1 MFGLEKKPKEPFE
14 FDLEADLHK
23 DPAKAKALVKEVEER
38 IGKLKTML
46 RQGAETDD
54 FDEYGV
60 LLHAYAALQRVL
72 KRVIEKKKK

>member
-1 MFGLEKKPKEPFE
+1 MFGLEKKPNEPFE
-14 FDLEADLHK
+14 FDLELDLHK
-23 DPAKAKALVKEVEER
+23 DPVKAKALLKDVEER
-38 IGKLKTML
+38 IGQLKNLL

-72 KRVIEKKKK
+72 KRVLEKQ

>member
-1 MFGLEKKPKEPFE
+1 MFGLEKKPDEPFE

-23 DPAKAKALVKEVEER
+23 DPAKAKELAKAVEER
-38 IGKLKTML
+38 MAELKSLL

-72 KRVIEKKKK
+72 KRVTHTKK

>member
-1 MFGLEKKPKEPFE
+1 MFGLEKKPKEPFQ
-14 FDLEADLHK
+14 FDLEAEMHK
-23 DPAKAKALVKEVEER
+23 DPTKAKALMKEIDER
-38 IGKLKTML
+38 IGKLKNLL

-72 KRVIEKKKK
+72 KRVIEKKK

>member
-1 MFGLEKKPKEPFE
+1 MFGLEKKPDEPFQ
-14 FDLEADLHK
+14 FDLEEQLHQ
-23 DPAKAKALVKEVEER
+23 DPNKAKELLKEIEER
-38 IGKLKTML
+38 IGNLKTLL

-72 KRVIEKKKK
+72 KRVIEKKK

>member
-14 FDLEADLHK
+14 FDLESELHK
-23 DPAKAKALVKEVEER
+23 DPSKAKALAKEVEER
-38 IGKLKTML
+38 IGKLKTLL
-46 RQGAETDD
+46 RQGADNDD

>member
-1 MFGLEKKPKEPFE
+1 MFGLEKKPNEPFQ

-23 DPAKAKALVKEVEER
+23 DPAKAKALVKEIEDR
-38 IGKLKTML
+38 IGQLKNML
-46 RQGAETDD
+46 RQGADNDD

-72 KRVIEKKKK
+72 KRILEKKK